1 MKKSKMWMLGILLG
15 GFCLE
20 VSAQEA
26 WLSFGG
32 KVTDQAG
39 KGIAGVVVNDGVH
52 FTKTDAQGVW
62 SSVDD
67 SECQQLV
74 CPAMGELPETPAGT
88 TLEVPCGEHYEGM
101 MHGTCSIYGVWTSV
115 DVTQCGR
122 GGEKR

>member
-1 MKKSKMWMLGILLG
+1 MLGILLG

-62 SSVDD
+62 SLQTDTARSKFV
-67 SECQQLV
+67 SN
-74 CPAMGELPETPAGT
+74 GYSPEQ
-88 TLEVPCGEHYEGM
+88 VREHLYA
-101 MHGTCSIYGVWTSV
+101 C
-115 DVTQCGR
+115 CL
-122 GGEKR
+122 